1 MKYKEK
7 AGYEFR
13 EYKLGDKVKLI
24 DKKNL
29 ILHSDD
35 LENDYVYTITEL
47 FDGNMV
53 VIRGNSERDIL
64 VKSQRLEHLKEDN

>member
-1 MKYKEK
+1 MKYKAEV
-7 AGYEFR
+7 GHEFR
-13 EYKLGDKVKLI
+13 GYKLGDKVKLI

-35 LENDYVYTITEL
+35 FENDYVYTITEL
-47 FDGNMV
+47 FDENMV